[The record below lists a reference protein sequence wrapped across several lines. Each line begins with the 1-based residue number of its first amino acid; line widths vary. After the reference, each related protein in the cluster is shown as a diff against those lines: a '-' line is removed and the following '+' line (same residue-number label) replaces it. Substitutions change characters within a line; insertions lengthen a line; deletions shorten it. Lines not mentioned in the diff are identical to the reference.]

1 MSLVLVLFLTLPSQ
15 IMASAMTSR
24 DDKTYDG
31 NKSIMGLAGLSM
43 TSNDDLIETSIEKT
57 QVLAS
62 DRSIEETNDFFIE
75 KSASISKTTG
85 LISYKIAVTNKEK
98 ASDDNQSI
106 VFAIN
111 SNLSDMKVEKVTAL
125 SADGHKREI
134 SYKENSPSILERD
147 KDIETFG
154 LSTANDDNTTIY
166 YISAKLS
173 DDSLKSLEEIENPTD
188 IFAIDYA
195 ILDGEQ
201 ALYQQRYSL
210 IIDEQSNN
218 ENFDLIENEDST
230 NIINAIYKPG
240 SSNLFGRSQA
250 TISYTDF
257 ILAKDDQEFIYK
269 LQLDDN
275 QDTENSQIN
284 IDFYQAKK
292 EGYVINKT
300 YSQTIPFTKE
310 LKLQIPSGQLAKI
323 NFTSTVK
330 ENVNPRNFTFNN
342 KTIANPEYKITSSK
356 EEESDEDPLP
366 NESFVKDA
374 GTNSSNDSIAHNKD
388 QDFSANPKTEKAET
402 STDNSFDSKSGSNS
416 SNNIIADEKD

>member
-1 MSLVLVLFLTLPSQ
+1 
-15 IMASAMTSR
+15 
-24 DDKTYDG
+24 
-31 NKSIMGLAGLSM
+31 MGLAGLSM
-43 TSNDDLIETSIEKT
+43 TSSDDLIDKPIENK

-62 DRSIEETNDFFIE
+62 DRSIEETNDFLIE

-85 LISYKIAVTNKEK
+85 LITYKIAVTNKEK
-98 ASDDNQSI
+98 SSGSNQSL

-111 SNLSDMKVEKVTAL
+111 SNLSDMKLEKITAL
-125 SADGHKREI
+125 SADGQEREI

-173 DDSLKSLEEIENPTD
+173 DDSLKSLEEIENSTD
-188 IFAIDYA
+188 DFALDYA

-201 ALYQQRYSL
+201 ALYQQRYS
-210 IIDEQSNN
+210 IKIDDQNN
-218 ENFDLIENEDST
+218 SGQFALIENEDST
-230 NIINAIYKPG
+230 NIINAIYNPG
-240 SSNLFGRSQA
+240 SSNLFGHSPA

-257 ILAKDDQEFIYK
+257 ILAKDNQEFIYK

-300 YSQTIPFTKE
+300 YSQIIPFTKE

-323 NFTSTVK
+323 SFTSTVK
-330 ENVNPRNFTFNN
+330 ENVNPQNFTFNN
-342 KTIANPEYKITSSK
+342 KTIANPDYKIASSK
-356 EEESDEDPLP
+356 EGASDEDPLP
-366 NESFVKDA
+366 DGSFDKDA
-374 GTNSSNDSIAHNKD
+374 RTNSSNNSIAHNKD
-388 QDFSANPKTEKAET
+388 QDFSANPNTEKAET
-402 STDNSFDSKSGSNS
+402 PSDNSFNNKSGVNS
-416 SNNIIADEKD
+416 SNDSIAHDKDQDFSANPNTEKSRNTK